1 MKTYNK
7 INDIK
12 TYLRKKQ
19 YMGDTVGFIPTM
31 GCLHEGHLS
40 MIKRAAKEN
49 HIVVLSIFVNPKQFG
64 KNEDFEKYPRDF
76 EKDAK
81 LAEQAGADIIFY
93 PDINEMYPETYKTYV
108 EVPNLSNVLCGIS
121 RPDHFKGVT
130 TIVTKL
136 LNIVHPDRAY
146 FGQKDAQQAILIRQM
161 VNDLNMD
168 SEIIIC
174 PTVREKDGL
183 AMSSRNVYLSDQE
196 RKSAVILHESLQ
208 KAQYFVQEE
217 GIRDTETIVSTITK
231 MIRKIQNITIEYVS
245 IVAEDSLKEVM
256 WINGRVL
263 CVLAVK
269 IGNTRLI
276 DNMIIDID

>member
-208 KAQYFVQEE
+208 KAQYLVQEG